1 MEKYTF
7 EVTMA
12 PEVKEQVDELY
23 GKLGLSFED
32 AIRVF
37 AHASLMVQGVPF
49 PLICDG
55 AKLSRYLI
63 RFFTEEIGN

>member
-12 PEVKEQVDELY
+12 PEVKQQVEALY
-23 GKLGLSFED
+23 MKLGLPFED

-37 AHASLMVQGVPF
+37 AHASILANGIPF
-49 PLICDG
+49 PLI
-55 AKLSRYLI
+55 AQEEKLRRYLI
-63 RFFTEEIGN
+63 RFFSEEIAG